1 MDTRASGSH
10 DKQRTRKKMT
20 EITIGVDISKD
31 HLDAHR
37 LPVADENLLQLRQ
50 LRVVHQ
56 ALVKERTRLKNRRQ
70 TITLP
75 LLKRQHDN
83 RLRQIERDIADV
95 LAAITAVMR
104 KLIILANALI
114 RDNRCRTQYPA

>member
-1 MDTRASGSH
+1 
-10 DKQRTRKKMT
+10 MT